1 MNYNKRL
8 NQSLLKKKEASLLA
22 KWNEINENNED
33 PKILSHDNRKGNV
46 IDGEEEEY

>member
-8 NQSLLKKKEASLLA
+8 SQNLLKKEASLLA
-22 KWNEINENNED
+22 KWNEINED
-33 PKILSHDNRKGNV
+33 PKVLSHDNRETKGNV